1 MAVANGSAIHANGI
15 ATRPLILPLGQI
27 RVSSTFF
34 LWSSICVLTRL
45 ICKVSIP
52 VSTQSDEWIAAEV
65 LREEFIHKQSLLD
78 TVDTTAQLENEQ
90 DAAVE
95 LSALFLG
102 HVAASL
108 HKDPQSA
115 PARTALLLN
124 LLKHF
129 TSSYLATKDIHSL
142 AASYDTETRKAVIS
156 AYVSAVAALQQRD
169 ITFPRQPESAL
180 LNAASLNKASIFALF
195 GGQGTNE
202 VYFDE
207 LQSLYDVYRPFVA
220 SFLKTVTE
228 DVLVPLA
235 TEHEAFSFYT
245 FGLDVVSWL
254 SGETPRPS
262 VAYLASVPVSLPLIG
277 LTQLVQY
284 LVVCHVSGLSPGEF
298 RSRIAGATGHSQG
311 IVAAV
316 AIAASATFEEFTN
329 NSVKALKWLF
339 FCGLRG
345 QHAFPVTS
353 VEPSIVQ
360 DATEGG
366 EGTPSP
372 MLSVTGL
379 GLKELQPHITKTNK
393 HLPEN
398 SQLFV
403 SLHNGPKAFVVTGP
417 PKALFGLV
425 TSLRKVKAPSG
436 LDQSKTPFSQR
447 KPVFSIRFLV
457 VGVPYHSDYLKG
469 ATEKLLLEDL
479 GGKELWEAKDLKIS
493 VFNTEDGTLH
503 DFACQRFFH

>member
-1 MAVANGSAIHANGI
+1 M
-15 ATRPLILPLGQI
+15 
-27 RVSSTFF
+27 
-34 LWSSICVLTRL
+34 
-45 ICKVSIP
+45 CKVSIP
-52 VSTQSDEWIAAEV
+52 VSTQSNEWIAAEV

-78 TVDTTAQLENEQ
+78 AVDTTAQLDNEQ

-108 HKDPQSA
+108 HEDPQSA
-115 PARTALLLN
+115 SARTALLLN

-142 AASYDTETRKAVIS
+142 TASYDTETRKAVIS

-169 ITFPRQPESAL
+169 IPFPRQPESAL
-180 LNAASLNKASIFALF
+180 LNAASSNKASIFALF

-207 LQSLYDVYRPFVA
+207 LQSLYDVYKPFVA
-220 SFLKTVTE
+220 SFFKTVTE

-254 SGETPRPS
+254 SGETSRPS

-284 LVVCHVSGLSPGEF
+284 LVVCRVSGLSPGEF

-316 AIAASATFEEFTN
+316 AVAASGTFEEFTN

-493 VFNTEDGTLH
+493 VFNTEDGNLNC
-503 DFACQRFFH
+503 FACQRFVIDDFRDYRL